1 MQQTVK
7 PQTQPN
13 GTSQVQSMIITA
25 ITLFAL
31 SGLMVGFT
39 VGAFTHPRSVP
50 QTHKDTK
57 VPVLTV
63 NKAPTPTKA
72 PTLDIATVRIGC
84 PILGNYQQAE
94 VPDGTTDYTLS
105 AQIVDKSI
113 DNTSPC
119 GKGKPLAAPDLSCK
133 MWLVKEQDDVRKLGE
148 RISKLPDDQKQATWN
163 LQMPFPKEDM
173 QALQM
178 DNGSSTAMTCNPTG
192 GETTWHYKL
201 SPNLEPG
208 TYYMAILANWH
219 GSYSNWTWVPIMVAK
234 N

>member
-7 PQTQPN
+7 PQTQP
-13 GTSQVQSMIITA
+13 GAQVQSMIITA

-39 VGAFTHPRSVP
+39 VGAFTHPRSTP

-57 VPVLTV
+57 VPVLAV
-63 NKAPTPTKA
+63 GKSPTPTQA
-72 PTLDIATVRIGC
+72 PTVDLATVRIGC
-84 PILGNYQQAE
+84 PIPGSYSTDQ
-94 VPDGTTDYTLS
+94 VPDGITDYTFS

-113 DNTSPC
+113 DNTSAC
-119 GKGKPLAAPDLSCK
+119 GKGKPLAMPDLSCK

-148 RISKLPDDQKQATWN
+148 RISKMPDGQRQAAWN
-163 LQMPFPKEDM
+163 LQVPFPKEDT

-178 DNGSSTAMTCNPTG
+178 DNGSSTSMNCNPTG

-201 SPNLEPG
+201 SPALKPG
-208 TYYMAILANWH
+208 TYYIAVLANWH
-219 GSYSNWTWVPIMVAK
+219 GAYSNWTWVPLMVAK

>member
-7 PQTQPN
+7 PQIQPN

-31 SGLMVGFT
+31 SGLMVGFA
-39 VGAFTHPRSVP
+39 VGAFTHPRTAL

-57 VPVLTV
+57 APVLTV
-63 NKAPTPTKA
+63 NKAPIPTKA
-72 PTLDIATVRIGC
+72 PTVDLATVRIGC
-84 PILGNYQQAE
+84 PIPDNYQQTQ
-94 VPDGTTDYTLS
+94 VPDGTTDYTFS

-113 DNTSPC
+113 DNTSAC
-119 GKGKPLAAPDLSCK
+119 GKGKPLAVADLSCK
-133 MWLVKEQDDVRKLGE
+133 IWLVKEQDDVRKLLE
-148 RISKLPDDQKQATWN
+148 RIDKLPNDQQQAMWN
-163 LQMPFPKEDM
+163 LQTPFPKEVTD
-173 QALQM
+173 ALQM
-178 DNGSSTAMTCNPTG
+178 DGGSSSTMNCNPTG

-208 TYYMAILANWH
+208 TYYIAVLANWH
-219 GSYSNWTWVPIMVAK
+219 GAYSNWGWVPLMVAK